1 VHQEQRQDREH
12 VEGDDIN
19 LVLALDVNLV
29 WELEVLED
37 DAFVFINGKNLMK
50 HSPDPR
56 LWSTRDYWTDYVGQ
70 AHFIKVVAFD
80 TLDEI
85 CPGPDVLHVG
95 WTYAWVPTGFVLLEG

>member
-1 VHQEQRQDREH
+1 
-12 VEGDDIN
+12 
-19 LVLALDVNLV
+19 
-29 WELEVLED
+29 
-37 DAFVFINGKNLMK
+37 
-50 HSPDPR
+50 
-56 LWSTRDYWTDYVGQ
+56 VGQ